1 MVLIIC
7 QDFLILYGTV
17 DKWQHNKS
25 PFLLLSRMWANF
37 FLKHYHFPPSSAWHK
52 SLKANVMEKEQQIL
66 SRITHI
72 IVYDMWVYVWRMWA
86 YYLQQIPPKRNKTLF
101 HPYEA
106 KQYGITYIAATL
118 LLWYL
123 YLSFV
128 KICISCSL
136 PLGVCYQVSRDKR
149 TVLLVL
155 CLLPTP
161 NKLVV
166 HYTM

>member
-86 YYLQQIPPKRNKTLF
+86 YYLEQIPPRETK
-101 HPYEA
+101 
-106 KQYGITYIAATL
+106 
-118 LLWYL
+118 
-123 YLSFV
+123 LSFIPMRQSSMESLTLQQPYFCD
-128 KICISCSL
+128 ICICHLWKS
-136 PLGVCYQVSRDKR
+136 VSAAP
-149 TVLLVL
+149 
-155 CLLPTP
+155 CLLGCAIRFQEIREQS
-161 NKLVV
+161 
-166 HYTM
+166 Y